1 MIPVRPHI
9 ANSETCV
16 GSQFPFDLEGPGSD
30 GGRLQIRLNSPGRN
44 LGAWRYL
51 TVRRE
56 RELRDREVR
65 DTVSRVEWRVLIE
78 AVPQRVLKIVVHS
91 EAGADHGFVAPRAP
105 RETNSWLWQ
114 KFRAVDGEH

>member
-65 DTVSRVEWRVLIE
+65 NTVSRVEGRILIE
-78 AVPQRVLKIVVHS
+78 AVPQRVLKIVVDS
-91 EAGADHGFVAPRAP
+91 EAGADDSLIAPRAP
-105 RETNSWLWQ
+105 RQTDSRLRQE
-114 KFRAVDGEH
+114 F